1 MTILE
6 AAAQLRAKTTT
17 SRRLTETCLARIEQ
31 YNPRLNAFLTVTPD
45 HALAQADQ
53 ADRELAIGLSRGPLH
68 GIPIAL
74 KDVFETKGIR
84 TTLGSLLF
92 QNHLP
97 TADSAVTEKLAAAGS
112 VLLGKTHMHELAYGV
127 TSSNPH
133 FGPVR
138 NPWKTDCIPGG
149 SSGGSGAAVAADLCF
164 MAMGSDTGGSI
175 RIPAAFCNTVGL
187 KPTYGRVSRRGVLP
201 LDFSLDHMGPLTRSV
216 RDAALC
222 LQALA
227 GPDPLDDTSSPEPVD
242 DYLPPAHVSL
252 QNVRIGVPENYYF
265 DQVDPAV
272 HSSVRKMVQLA
283 AGLGAKVEVI
293 RVPDIA
299 AMNATARVIL
309 LSEASATMER
319 FQSRRLEIGPD
330 VRALLDQGRF
340 LAATDYVNAQRA
352 RRVFRD
358 QFLELFRRVDVI
370 FTPATPSAAAPIGG
384 HDDAFRLAATRF
396 ARAINLL
403 GFPALSMPC
412 GFDANHMPLG
422 LQLIAAPFEERQ
434 LLAVAAALEDETDF
448 HKQSP
453 PL

>member
-1 MTILE
+1 
-6 AAAQLRAKTTT
+6 
-17 SRRLTETCLARIEQ
+17 
-31 YNPRLNAFLTVTPD
+31 
-45 HALAQADQ
+45 
-53 ADRELAIGLSRGPLH
+53 
-68 GIPIAL
+68 
-74 KDVFETKGIR
+74 
-84 TTLGSLLF
+84 
-92 QNHLP
+92 
-97 TADSAVTEKLAAAGS
+97 
-112 VLLGKTHMHELAYGV
+112 
-127 TSSNPH
+127 
-133 FGPVR
+133 
-138 NPWKTDCIPGG
+138 
-149 SSGGSGAAVAADLCF
+149 
-164 MAMGSDTGGSI
+164 
-175 RIPAAFCNTVGL
+175 
-187 KPTYGRVSRRGVLP
+187 
-201 LDFSLDHMGPLTRSV
+201 
-216 RDAALC
+216 
-222 LQALA
+222 
-227 GPDPLDDTSSPEPVD
+227 
-242 DYLPPAHVSL
+242 
-252 QNVRIGVPENYYF
+252 
-265 DQVDPAV
+265 
-272 HSSVRKMVQLA
+272 
-283 AGLGAKVEVI
+283 
-293 RVPDIA
+293 
-299 AMNATARVIL
+299 MNATARVIL